1 MAIDIEK
8 MVELFDRAE
17 VKESRQ
23 GRRQSCEEDRPMG
36 KVLPFRRPRQ
46 KGPVGNVVP
55 FPDVDDG
62 DNAA

>member
-17 VKESRQ
+17 VKESRRV
-23 GRRQSCEEDRPMG
+23 RRSSREEDEPMG

-46 KGPVGNVVP
+46 KGPSGCVVP
-55 FPDVDDG
+55 VLDVDDR
-62 DNAA
+62 DTAA